1 MRLASI
7 NQGLRAELARDV
19 RAERFD
25 ITPGGIYF
33 PRNGINVN
41 GEYFARVNGGD
52 WEKDGDNLVVTEGL
66 VHILNVALGATAK
79 PAGYFLAIFSGSTA
93 PAANWT
99 AASFAAV
106 ANEIVSQTEGHTGA
120 TRPAWTPGAAT
131 TGSIDNLASAAQL
144 TIATASQLNV
154 TGAALLTSSQR
165 GGTTGTLVS
174 ASAFA
179 APRVF
184 QNGDLYELGYRLNAT
199 V

>member
-52 WEKDGDNLVVTEGL
+52 WEKEGDNLVVTEGL